1 MDKKEIILKEMAK
14 WYVENRR
21 NMTEKDM
28 EEIAQR
34 LNVSGEDIKELNDY
48 LGLKEGERKFLG
60 YLREELKKKGFRKK
74 VSP

>member
-1 MDKKEIILKEMAK
+1 MNKKEIILKEMAK
-14 WYVENRR
+14 WYVENRK

-34 LNVSGEDIKELNDY
+34 LNVSEEDIKELNDY

-60 YLREELKKKGFRKK
+60 YLREELKKKGFKK
-74 VSP
+74 KD